1 MNANTSIIDVTPLDY
16 SSTRAHVQNAHCANA
31 AYCDASGFRRDPV
44 WGRPS
49 TWQDPPHDQ
58 TQTHS
63 GGASPYD
70 QARVGNERIS
80 TSPFSALGGLAQV
93 VIGAGLVALGI
104 PALVMPGPGFFA
116 LTAGT
121 LLIAHGVSEYRR

>member
-1 MNANTSIIDVTPLDY
+1 MNANATIIDVTPLDY
-16 SSTRAHVQNAHCANA
+16 SSARKGAQDSHPACAVQGG
-31 AYCDASGFRRDPV
+31 ASGYRREPV

-58 TQTHS
+58 AQTHS
-63 GGASPYD
+63 GGASSYD
-70 QARVGNERIS
+70 QARVGTERTS
-80 TSPFSALGGLAQV
+80 ASPFSALGGLAQV
-93 VIGAGLVALGI
+93 AIGAGLVALGI

-121 LLIAHGVSEYRR
+121 LLIAHGLSEYRR